1 MRIGKVYYNLY
12 ESEYHYKY
20 KRFLFVFSSKLYINN
35 FINQLEKYVDL
46 ESKKLIAKYN
56 VELESSEY
64 LALSLYKKI
73 EKRGFLV
80 YYNDEEIDKNKSFSI
95 SISALKYL

>member
-12 ESEYHYKY
+12 DSEYQYSF
-20 KRFLFVFSSKLYINN
+20 KRFKFVFSSKLYINN
-35 FINQLEKYVDL
+35 FIKRLNEYTQLEND
-46 ESKKLIAKYN
+46 KLRAKYQI
-56 VELESSEY
+56 ELEAYEY

-80 YYNDEEIDKNKSFSI
+80 YYNDEEIDKNTTFTI
-95 SISALKYL
+95 SLSALKYL

>member
-12 ESEYHYKY
+12 ESEYHYKF
-20 KRFLFVFSSKLYINN
+20 KRFEFVFSSKLYINN
-35 FINQLEKYVDL
+35 FIKQLENYVYI
-46 ESKKLIAKYN
+46 ENEKIRAKYQI
-56 VELESSEY
+56 ELEANEY

-80 YYNDEEIDKNKSFSI
+80 YYNDEEIDKNTTFTI
-95 SISALKYL
+95 SLSALKYL

>member
-12 ESEYHYKY
+12 ESEYHYNF
-20 KRFLFVFSSKLYINN
+20 KRFKFIFSSKLYINN
-35 FINQLEKYVDL
+35 FVKQLENYICI
-46 ESKKLIAKYN
+46 ENNKLGAKYSI
-56 VELESSEY
+56 ELEASEY

-80 YYNDEEIDKNKSFSI
+80 YYNDEEIDKNTTFTVSL
-95 SISALKYL
+95 SALKFF

>member
-12 ESEYHYKY
+12 ESEYHYKF
-20 KRFLFVFSSKLYINN
+20 KRFEFVFSSKLYINN
-35 FINQLEKYVDL
+35 FKKNFENYTYIENEKIRAKYQVDL
-46 ESKKLIAKYN
+46 EA
-56 VELESSEY
+56 SEY

-80 YYNDEEIDKNKSFSI
+80 YYNDEEIDKNTTFTI
-95 SISALKYL
+95 SLSALKYL

>member
-12 ESEYHYKY
+12 DSEYHYKY
-20 KRFLFVFSSKLYINN
+20 KRFEFVFSSKLYINN
-35 FINQLEKYVDL
+35 FIKQLQDYTYIENEKI
-46 ESKKLIAKYN
+46 SAKYQI
-56 VELESSEY
+56 ELEASEY

-80 YYNDEEIDKNKSFSI
+80 YYNDEEIDKNTTFTI
-95 SISALKYL
+95 SLSALKYL